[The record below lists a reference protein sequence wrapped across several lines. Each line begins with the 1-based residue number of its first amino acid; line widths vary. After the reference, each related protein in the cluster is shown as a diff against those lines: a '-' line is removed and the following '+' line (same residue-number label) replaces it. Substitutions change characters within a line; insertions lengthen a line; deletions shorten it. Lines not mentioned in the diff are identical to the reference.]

1 MINPNEIYQRNQVL
15 TASSEELTLLL
26 YNGAIKFVNQAKLA
40 IEKKDPAKAHS
51 FIMRTQEILTELMLT
66 LNRDYELSNSLF
78 SLYDYLKQ
86 RMVEANMTKD
96 IEILK
101 EVEGMIQELK
111 ATWVQAMKSVKT
123 L

>member
-1 MINPNEIYQRNQVL
+1 
-15 TASSEELTLLL
+15 
-26 YNGAIKFVNQAKLA
+26 
-40 IEKKDPAKAHS
+40 
-51 FIMRTQEILTELMLT
+51 MRTQEILTELMLT